1 MFIYREQIKN
11 IHKFLKPNKVV
22 ILFGARR
29 TGKTTL
35 LRQFLNEIRDKKF
48 DSAFILFL
56 NGDDIY
62 TRQFMETQSV
72 TKLKEFIGNKKLL
85 VIDEAQYIHG
95 VGLNLKLIVDHIP
108 NIHVLISGSSS
119 FQSES
124 DTGEP
129 LTGRKFELRLFPF
142 SQSELAS
149 LESLDQT
156 SANLESRLIYG
167 SYPEVVLAE
176 SNEIRKAYLNDIMN
190 SYLLKDVL
198 SFEGLKKSNKLIK
211 LLILLAFQV
220 GKPISV
226 SELATQLGM
235 SKNTVDRYIDLLE
248 KTFVIF
254 SLTGFSR
261 NLRKEIS
268 KNRKIYF
275 WDCGIRNVLIGNFNP
290 LKLRNDIG
298 ELWENYLIAEHLKIS
313 EYRKWFSR
321 YYYWRTYDRQEI
333 DLVEKKDGRLFAY
346 EFKWKHHK
354 VKAPAAWQKAY
365 PEAKFTVID
374 QSNYL
379 SFICP

>member
-268 KNRKIYF
+268 KSRKIYF

-298 ELWENYLIAEHLKIS
+298 EL
-313 EYRKWFSR
+313 
-321 YYYWRTYDRQEI
+321 
-333 DLVEKKDGRLFAY
+333 
-346 EFKWKHHK
+346 
-354 VKAPAAWQKAY
+354 
-365 PEAKFTVID
+365 
-374 QSNYL
+374 
-379 SFICP
+379 

>member
-142 SQSELAS
+142 SQSELVS

-198 SFEGLKKSNKLIK
+198 SFGGLKKSNKLIK

-298 ELWENYLIAEHLKIS
+298 EL
-313 EYRKWFSR
+313 
-321 YYYWRTYDRQEI
+321 
-333 DLVEKKDGRLFAY
+333 
-346 EFKWKHHK
+346 
-354 VKAPAAWQKAY
+354 
-365 PEAKFTVID
+365 
-374 QSNYL
+374 
-379 SFICP
+379 

>member
-1 MFIYREQIKN
+1 
-11 IHKFLKPNKVV
+11 
-22 ILFGARR
+22 
-29 TGKTTL
+29 
-35 LRQFLNEIRDKKF
+35 
-48 DSAFILFL
+48 
-56 NGDDIY
+56 
-62 TRQFMETQSV
+62 METQSV

-198 SFEGLKKSNKLIK
+198 SFGGLKKSNKLIK

-298 ELWENYLIAEHLKIS
+298 EL
-313 EYRKWFSR
+313 
-321 YYYWRTYDRQEI
+321 
-333 DLVEKKDGRLFAY
+333 
-346 EFKWKHHK
+346 
-354 VKAPAAWQKAY
+354 
-365 PEAKFTVID
+365 
-374 QSNYL
+374 
-379 SFICP
+379 